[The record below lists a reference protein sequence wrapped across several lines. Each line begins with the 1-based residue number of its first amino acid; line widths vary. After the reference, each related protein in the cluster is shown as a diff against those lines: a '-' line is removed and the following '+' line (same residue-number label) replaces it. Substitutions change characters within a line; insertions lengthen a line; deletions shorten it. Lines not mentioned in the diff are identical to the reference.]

1 MPIATLPYAPLEED
15 PTSSTTESVL
25 KLGGSSQKPG
35 GGSQSGSDA
44 VGLREELAD
53 LKVKLA
59 KLEAQQTG
67 HLVKAWEHLA
77 AAAQAAVQN
86 AVQSSANCCYDCGD
100 AMRGRMEAC
109 CSMFSPRKLN
119 SSPRKKST
127 ADPQTQSRLAN
138 AQKGPLLI
146 NEDEWEQHKHR
157 GLLFPSAPLKWK
169 WDVLVFGMI
178 IYSCIVVP
186 WRIGMNHPPEGPW
199 WYFEFSITIFFIA
212 DVVANFF
219 TAYREGDQYVVSK
232 PMIRDNYVRGWFI
245 IDLPSSFPT
254 ELVTMAVDAL
264 VAYGVIA
271 SAGSDDAN
279 SSSSTLKVLRALRLV
294 RLLRLLRLLKVQQ
307 HIDALEDELQISLQ
321 SLQLVK
327 VVFGLLYIT
336 HILGCFWFWTASMS
350 PESSWLT
357 SYDDGS
363 GLEADVW
370 TQYLYSVY
378 FTFTTL
384 TTVGYGDVTPTN
396 NDERI
401 YALLCQLIGAFV
413 FGYILSTVAELVS
426 NVDPNAVKIEEKLSE
441 VRVYLRWHKFPSD
454 LTSRVKRYYEF
465 YFSRKSAMD
474 EDAILAGLA
483 PSLRREVLTHLLNKS
498 VGKFPVFKELHN
510 DLRLEVQ
517 PMLKPVVREAKET
530 IFLKNT
536 PGISLYFLSRGR
548 ICGKGDM
555 GFEFFEAS
563 AVGVAFGEHA
573 FMRRKSLYT
582 CAAKTRCELFIIGL
596 NDLHA
601 LTSKLDSSQ
610 LDAMAEVLYNDY
622 TLRFRRTTM
631 MMRFRH
637 NSIMKRAEGA
647 IGEDRVRQM
656 EACEAL
662 RLQTRWAQRRAKAAS
677 DTTSKYDVLLPRLYA
692 RRWVEP
698 ELDFAV
704 AKDADAARLEEAR
717 RVSPRATTP
726 RGTGAVGAG
735 QRLQQLDAM
744 GVPYS
749 TPPSVPALPA
759 LPALSSA
766 GSSSSSALA
775 PGMAPA
781 ANSSRGWVLSGR
793 GGGVP
798 GPAAATPSSRQNAAA
813 EEPPRVANAILGP
826 AGAAQLQQLLG
837 EQLAAHEV
845 AMRKMVQELLRAEL
859 ETRGL
864 TRLAATETD
873 PMLKA

>member
-1 MPIATLPYAPLEED
+1 M
-15 PTSSTTESVL
+15 
-25 KLGGSSQKPG
+25 
-35 GGSQSGSDA
+35 
-44 VGLREELAD
+44 
-53 LKVKLA
+53 
-59 KLEAQQTG
+59 
-67 HLVKAWEHLA
+67 
-77 AAAQAAVQN
+77 
-86 AVQSSANCCYDCGD
+86 
-100 AMRGRMEAC
+100 
-109 CSMFSPRKLN
+109 
-119 SSPRKKST
+119 
-127 ADPQTQSRLAN
+127 
-138 AQKGPLLI
+138 
-146 NEDEWEQHKHR
+146 
-157 GLLFPSAPLKWK
+157 
-169 WDVLVFGMI
+169 
-178 IYSCIVVP
+178 
-186 WRIGMNHPPEGPW
+186 
-199 WYFEFSITIFFIA
+199 
-212 DVVANFF
+212 
-219 TAYREGDQYVVSK
+219 
-232 PMIRDNYVRGWFI
+232 
-245 IDLPSSFPT
+245 
-254 ELVTMAVDAL
+254 
-264 VAYGVIA
+264 
-271 SAGSDDAN
+271 
-279 SSSSTLKVLRALRLV
+279 
-294 RLLRLLRLLKVQQ
+294 
-307 HIDALEDELQISLQ
+307 
-321 SLQLVK
+321 
-327 VVFGLLYIT
+327 
-336 HILGCFWFWTASMS
+336 
-350 PESSWLT
+350 
-357 SYDDGS
+357 
-363 GLEADVW
+363 
-370 TQYLYSVY
+370 
-378 FTFTTL
+378 
-384 TTVGYGDVTPTN
+384 
-396 NDERI
+396 
-401 YALLCQLIGAFV
+401 
-413 FGYILSTVAELVS
+413 
-426 NVDPNAVKIEEKLSE
+426 
-441 VRVYLRWHKFPSD
+441 
-454 LTSRVKRYYEF
+454 
-465 YFSRKSAMD
+465 
-474 EDAILAGLA
+474 
-483 PSLRREVLTHLLNKS
+483 LTHLLNKS

-573 FMRRKSLYT
+573 LMRRKSLYT

-744 GVPYS
+744 GAGQRLQQLDAMGAGQRLQQLDAMGVPYSQLDAMGVPYS